1 MEIFSFSDFEANFG
15 GFYLSSAID
24 SNVAHAVNEFFLNG
38 GSVAYVVGLK
48 PALYSDSDGS
58 NQTPGSSLGPVIKAT
73 SGPSGLSG
81 IAFTALEP
89 TDLQT
94 ISVTIN
100 NLQTTTNS
108 NDTADITIAYGTQ
121 TETYRRVLISA
132 TDPTVLNNRINGVSA
147 LVMVAPQVTPNYPNS
162 FTVGNAT
169 LSAPPPSSAV
179 GVFNASDFET
189 VFAADSL
196 LDKLPIFNLMLIPGI
211 VNNSVLSQAIA
222 FCERKQAFLIMDPPR
237 DDQADRSGEK
247 LDWRFRPE
255 LGDQPEGNIALSEP
269 ERRSLFSLSQDDRS
283 AVGTAPQPSSER
295 IRRRRLCK
303 H

>member
-1 MEIFSFSDFEANFG
+1 VAS
-15 GFYLSSAID
+15 YLSSAID

-58 NQTPGSSLGPVIKAT
+58 NQTPGSNLGPVIKAT

-147 LVMVAPQVTPNYPNS
+147 LVMVAPQVTPNYPAS
-162 FTVGNAT
+162 FTAGNAT
-169 LSAPPPSSAV
+169 LSAPPL
-179 GVFNASDFET
+179 
-189 VFAADSL
+189 SL
-196 LDKLPIFNLMLIPGI
+196 LIILY
-211 VNNSVLSQAIA
+211 
-222 FCERKQAFLIMDPPR
+222 
-237 DDQADRSGEK
+237 
-247 LDWRFRPE
+247 
-255 LGDQPEGNIALSEP
+255 AL
-269 ERRSLFSLSQDDRS
+269 
-283 AVGTAPQPSSER
+283 
-295 IRRRRLCK
+295 
-303 H
+303 